1 MATAT
6 AAVTAFGVISSAC
19 NACSARPRWRAASR
33 RLGWTRSTTRLAH
46 LATSVRKPA
55 IGLLLSVAGT
65 AGEAAPTTP
74 ATACNAHAS
83 LPTPVLTAASAP
95 ATTVPASALT
105 TVTGSAVPPHTL
117 AQANNISAP
126 QVGETGTGH
135 LPALLPVATSSEASA
150 ALSHAPM
157 EASSAGRGRSGAA
170 SLYSIKMCATHPR
183 FILLSAR
190 ARLCSNQTATR
201 FRRPWFSSPKWAR
214 CCAVG
219 PSSPAEHSGRWRS
232 NASRRPGSRAEARAR
247 SASSCAPLAC
257 LHAALRTCTHSA
269 TPGSQT
275 AHLRLPSLALRHRQ
289 LRSYT
294 RPCSSND
301 GHACASRRSPRGAQL
316 GQPLNGCAHVLAA
329 KVRASGIMHPG
340 DGLYTAC

>member
-1 MATAT
+1 M
-6 AAVTAFGVISSAC
+6 
-19 NACSARPRWRAASR
+19 ACS
-33 RLGWTRSTTRLAH
+33 TY
-46 LATSVRKPA
+46 
-55 IGLLLSVAGT
+55 
-65 AGEAAPTTP
+65 
-74 ATACNAHAS
+74 AS
-83 LPTPVLTAASAP
+83 LLTPLLPAASAP
-95 ATTVPASALT
+95 ATAVPASAVT
-105 TVTGSAVPPHTL
+105 TVSGSAVPSHTR
-117 AQANNISAP
+117 AQANNTSAA
-126 QVGETGTGH
+126 QAGETGINH
-135 LPALLPVATSSEASA
+135 LPALSPVAASSEASA
-150 ALSHAPM
+150 AFSHAPM

-170 SLYSIKMCATHPR
+170 SLNRPRMGATHR
-183 FILLSAR
+183 RLFLLSAR